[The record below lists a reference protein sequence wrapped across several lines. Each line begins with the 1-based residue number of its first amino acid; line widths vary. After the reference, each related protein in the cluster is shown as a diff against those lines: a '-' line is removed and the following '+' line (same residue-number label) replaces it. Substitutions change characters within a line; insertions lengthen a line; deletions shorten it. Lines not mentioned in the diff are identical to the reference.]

1 MAVPEDLCPQLDC
14 KAILSQDTVQ
24 QFPDSKRILVRRT
37 FTPDGGLGDGTSP
50 GPTLVGTEALQ
61 CPARWPNLVLAVT
74 GTCFCTCNTQNV
86 ETLNATYQLIRR
98 VTAVNRFPGQFVVQ
112 AVPGTGRP
120 VDVSTRAPASCRKA
134 YIGWLWMV
142 QWMACDTA
150 QCTASIIGVS

>member
-1 MAVPEDLCPQLDC
+1 MKVCCELHHKSTQVKTACVAVPEDLCPQLNC

-61 CPARWPNLVLAVT
+61 CPGRCLTRPNLVLAVT

-86 ETLNATYQLIRR
+86 ETLSATYQLIRR
-98 VTAVNRFPGQFVVQ
+98 VTAVKRFPWTVRCAGS
-112 AVPGTGRP
+112 AWHW
-120 VDVSTRAPASCRKA
+120 KA
-134 YIGWLWMV
+134 RGCVNTCSRILQEG
-142 QWMACDTA
+142 
-150 QCTASIIGVS
+150 

>member
-61 CPARWPNLVLAVT
+61 CPARCLTWPNLVLAVT

-98 VTAVNRFPGQFVVQ
+98 VTAVNRFPRTVRCAGS
-112 AVPGTGRP
+112 AWPW
-120 VDVSTRAPASCRKA
+120 KA
-134 YIGWLWMV
+134 RGCVNTCSRILQEG
-142 QWMACDTA
+142 
-150 QCTASIIGVS
+150 